1 MMSIP
6 IFKKDGNPFNTT
18 VASSLLPLMSSP
30 ISEGPTSDVIPRRPA
45 DGPSVQ
51 DGSQYKKVSKTRKT
65 IRIVAFVGV
74 GMILCIIVVL
84 VAMLLIR
91 CGKES
96 KIKRTVKRPKVG
108 PYKGRKEKH
117 KGSDSLIHH
126 TIEMKKVSVLKE
138 AVQKPT
144 KEHEMDT
151 IGMWMVAQKP
161 RVEQETN
168 MDGVEA
174 VAVGLPVEEVC
185 ANPVPAKLSKDLDP
199 LTSVTSFTVG
209 SLQQYTN
216 SFGQEN
222 LIGVGSLGSV
232 YCAECPDGQ
241 LLAVKKLDNTSLML
255 QTDESFLKLVSIIS
269 KLQHANVVKLVGY
282 CGEHRQCLLV
292 YEYCGNGTLNDVLHS
307 GHELNKKLSWNARI
321 RIALGAARAL
331 EYLHEVCQPPIVHR
345 NFKSSNL
352 LLDDEL
358 TVRASDCGLDS
369 LFSSGSVRQ
378 LSGNILSSLGYGAP
392 EFVQSGI
399 YTCQSDIYSFG
410 VVMLELLTGRKPYDS
425 SRPRG
430 EQHLA
435 RWAISQ
441 LHDIASLSRMVDPSL
456 SRSCPEKSLSQLAD
470 IISICVQS
478 EPEFRPP
485 MSEIVQKL
493 LCMMPREYSSR

>member
-1 MMSIP
+1 
-6 IFKKDGNPFNTT
+6 
-18 VASSLLPLMSSP
+18 
-30 ISEGPTSDVIPRRPA
+30 
-45 DGPSVQ
+45 
-51 DGSQYKKVSKTRKT
+51 
-65 IRIVAFVGV
+65 
-74 GMILCIIVVL
+74 
-84 VAMLLIR
+84 
-91 CGKES
+91 
-96 KIKRTVKRPKVG
+96 
-108 PYKGRKEKH
+108 
-117 KGSDSLIHH
+117 
-126 TIEMKKVSVLKE
+126 MKKGSVLKE

-161 RVEQETN
+161 RVEQEAN
-168 MDGVEA
+168 MDGMGA

-185 ANPVPAKLSKDLDP
+185 ANPVPAKLPKHLDP
-199 LTSVTSFTVG
+199 LTSVTSFSVG

-232 YCAECPDGQ
+232 YQAECPDGQ
-241 LLAVKKLDNTSLML
+241 LLAVKKLDNTNLML
-255 QTDESFLKLVSIIS
+255 QTDESFLNLVSIIS

-282 CGEHRQCLLV
+282 CAEHRQCLLV
-292 YEYCGNGTLNDVLHS
+292 YEYCSNGTLNDVLHS

-345 NFKSSNL
+345 KFKSSNL

-392 EFVQSGI
+392 EFIQSRI
-399 YTCQSDIYSFG
+399 YTCQSDIYNFG

-456 SRSCPEKSLSQLAD
+456 SSCPEKSLSQLAD
-470 IISICVQS
+470 IISICIQS

-493 LCMMPREYSSR
+493 LCMMSR